1 MDTEQPANTFL
12 LFSDVHFDPF
22 ADPSL
27 VPSLAAS
34 TASGWKTIL
43 SASSQTAPSPYGQDT
58 NYALLES
65 SLDSMAAQA
74 GDVDLVVFPGD
85 VLSHGFWNKYPE
97 LTGDQSQ
104 AGLAS
109 FMQKTVEFFV
119 QEVDD
124 RFPEATI
131 LVAIGNNDSFNGDY
145 KSSPG
150 DLYRWMSADA
160 MGKAFFNN
168 DADRTAFTIG
178 YATGGYYAIEPDGP
192 TGLKYIVLN
201 DVYWSTKSDQTAA
214 GLLELGWFASQ
225 LADSAQDFQKVWVVT
240 HIPAGGN
247 AKSMADDFA
256 TKGFD
261 YKGLL
266 QDGFNNAFVALE
278 GYYSNTIAANL
289 VGHTHRDE
297 FRLLSLEPFAEPSTL
312 LSTSLS
318 ISPIDNNN
326 PGYEIYTYNDATGTL
341 LDKTTYALDLSQ
353 QGSTFA
359 LEYDFAATYGHD
371 LTTPSNWAAVANAI
385 VLDPASR
392 SAYSTNYTAG
402 ATWDASSSVTSTTFP
417 VYWLADTQVTAAGF
431 NTAAALLTLA

>member
-27 VPSLAAS
+27 VASLAAS
-34 TASGWKTIL
+34 SVSGWETIL
-43 SASSQTAPSPYGQDT
+43 SSSQQTAPSPYGQDT
-58 NYALLES
+58 NYPLLES
-65 SLDSMAAQA
+65 SLDSMATQA
-74 GDVDLVVFPGD
+74 GDVDLVIFPGD
-85 VLSHGFWNKYPE
+85 VLSHGFWNKYSE

-119 QEVDD
+119 QEVDA
-124 RFPEATI
+124 RFPESTI

-145 KSSPG
+145 KSSPD
-150 DLYRWMSADA
+150 DLYRWMTADA

-168 DADRTAFTIG
+168 EADRTAFTFG
-178 YATGGYYAIEPDGP
+178 YAAGGYYAVEPDGP

-225 LADSAQDFQKVWVVT
+225 LADSAQDFQKVSVVT
-240 HIPAGGN
+240 HIPVGGN

-256 TKGFD
+256 TKGFE

-278 GYYSNTIAANL
+278 SYYSNTIAANL

-297 FRLLSLEPFAEPSTL
+297 FRLLSLEPFTEPSTL
-312 LSTSLS
+312 ISTSLS
-318 ISPIDNNN
+318 ISPIDDNN
-326 PGYEIYTYNDATGTL
+326 PGYEIYNYDESTGAL
-341 LDKTTYALDLSQ
+341 LNKTTYALDLSQ
-353 QGSTFA
+353 KNSTFA
-359 LEYDFAATYGHD
+359 LEYDFAATYGHG
-371 LTTPSNWAAVANAI
+371 LATPSDWAAVANAL
-385 VLDPASR
+385 VLDLGSR
-392 SAYSTNYTAG
+392 AAYSAYYTAG
-402 ATWDASSSVTSTTFP
+402 ANLDASSSVTAATFP
-417 VYWLADTQVTAAGF
+417 VYWLADTQVTPAGF
-431 NTAAALLTLA
+431 STAAALLTLA